1 MYKLLNIFT
10 FLFLFIQLLSCS
22 QESASDDPLKDFPQ
36 ENTIQITPSNLLELE
51 EYEVFKPGVII
62 KNAVGYV
69 VKNQTEDR
77 LFSSINCSTHSV
89 AHGVRK
95 GEGPDELVS
104 PSSFFKKDN
113 DYFIY
118 DLAKKT
124 IYKVILGDSLITI
137 SEFKRFKMD
146 ERPFIINCLTNGFVA
161 SGLFQNAWMAYFDN
175 DGIISSTLSFPFFEE
190 TKNFPEISMSSLYL
204 STLATVR
211 PDEQKIVCVSQT
223 HGVLSFC
230 NIVGNQLKE
239 YKQIKYYPPKVRS
252 LRKAGSPTIAFNR
265 DNKIGFC
272 GAASDENSVFV
283 LYSGRTF
290 NSHGTLSHHCE
301 HVLIYNWKGEP
312 VKRLILEKPLYSM
325 NYDAKTQTLY
335 GIGYDPEAVV
345 LEYDLNGVI
354 Q

>member
-1 MYKLLNIFT
+1 MYKLLNVFT
-10 FLFLFIQLLSCS
+10 FLFLFIQLFSCS
-22 QESASDDPLKDFPQ
+22 QESTPDDPLKDFSQ
-36 ENTIQITPSNLLELE
+36 RNTIKITPSCLLELE
-51 EYEVFKPGVII
+51 DYEVFKPGIII
-62 KNAVGYV
+62 KNATGYV

-77 LFSSINCSTHSV
+77 LFSSINFSTRSV
-89 AHGVRK
+89 VHGVKR

-104 PSSFFKKDN
+104 PSSFYRKD
-113 DYFIY
+113 DDFFIY
-118 DLAKKT
+118 DLAKKI

-137 SEFKRFKMD
+137 SEFKRFNMD
-146 ERPFIINCLTNGFVA
+146 ERPFIINCLANGFVA

-175 DGIISSTLSFPFFEE
+175 DGIISSTLDFPFFEE
-190 TKNFPEISMSSLYL
+190 TKNFPVISMSSLYL

-211 PDEQKIVCVSQT
+211 PGEQKIVCVSQT

-239 YKQIKYYPPKVRS
+239 YKQIKYYPPKVSS
-252 LRKAGSPTIAFNR
+252 LQKAGSPTIAFSR

-272 GAASDENSVFV
+272 GVASDENNVLV

-290 NSHGTLSHHCE
+290 NSHGVLSHHCE

-325 NYDAKTQTLY
+325 NYDEKTKTLY
-335 GIGYDPEAVV
+335 GIGYDPETVI
-345 LEYDLNGVI
+345 LEYDLNGI
-354 Q
+354 I